1 MTTSTPPNELL
12 LLVFLH
18 GFKGGADTFA
28 AFPDRLRH
36 NLEQTEPRCEIQ
48 SHVYPPYDTRGELTV
63 AVDKHVSWLTHLVAT
78 QKGEYTQRGGTG
90 ITRVILLGHSMGG
103 LVIADSTLSTLG
115 SLPIL
120 GLICYDSPLLG
131 LHPAV
136 FRNTFDKALGYASQG
151 QAALSALTAG
161 YGFIRSTTGNAS
173 ASSSGSG
180 KNTPPKDGKKSSE
193 KIVSNSASSNASS
206 SKSKSWFSLATVA
219 GVGAAVGAIGAA
231 GAAYYNRE
239 AIGNH
244 WSWATSHLSFVG
256 ELWKTTEMEQRIH
269 HIVEAQEKGVGFHWS
284 VLPPSSGVV
293 DARQI
298 AQSCRSSRPL
308 HSFYAHLPPKNDLPE
323 RTFCVL
329 PNTPVVR
336 ERFTPNSNHQAD
348 DEITAHI
355 EMFTEKSDGVYD
367 LAQKSCALISDWLDA
382 ARKGKMGAGVGEKVD
397 GSAGKEKVEEP
408 ENERVD

>member
-63 AVDKHVSWLTHLVAT
+63 AVDKHVSWLTDLVAT
-78 QKGEYTQRGGTG
+78 KKCEYTEKGGTG
-90 ITRVILLGHSMGG
+90 PLRVILLGHSMGG
-103 LVIADSTLSTLG
+103 LVIADSTLSALG
-115 SLPIL
+115 MLPIL

-136 FRNTFDKALGYASQG
+136 FRNTFDKALSYASQG

-173 ASSSGSG
+173 YSSSGSG
-180 KNTPPKDGKKSSE
+180 KTTPPKDGKKSNE
-193 KIVSNSASSNASS
+193 VAASSNASS
-206 SKSKSWFSLATVA
+206 SKGWFSLATMA

-256 ELWKTTEMEQRIH
+256 ELWKTTEMEQRIQ
-269 HIVEAQEKGVGFHWS
+269 HIVEAQEKGVGFH
-284 VLPPSSGVV
+284 
-293 DARQI
+293 
-298 AQSCRSSRPL
+298 C
-308 HSFYAHLPPKNDLPE
+308 FYTHLPPKKDLPE

-329 PNTPVVR
+329 PHTPVVR

-355 EMFTEKSDGVYD
+355 EMFTEKSDGLYD
-367 LAQKSCALISDWLDA
+367 LAQKSCALISDWVNA

-408 ENERVD
+408 ENERMV

>member
-63 AVDKHVSWLTHLVAT
+63 AVDKHVSWLTDLVAT
-78 QKGEYTQRGGTG
+78 KKCEFSEKGGTG
-90 ITRVILLGHSMGG
+90 PLRVILLGHSMGG
-103 LVIADSTLSTLG
+103 LVIADSTLSALG
-115 SLPIL
+115 TLPIL

-173 ASSSGSG
+173 ALSSGSG
-180 KNTPPKDGKKSSE
+180 KTTPPKGGKKPKE
-193 KIVSNSASSNASS
+193 VAATNSASSNASS
-206 SKSKSWFSLATVA
+206 SKGWFSLATMA

-256 ELWKTTEMEQRIH
+256 ELWKTTEMEQRIQ
-269 HIVEAQEKGVGFHWS
+269 HIVEAQEKGVGFH
-284 VLPPSSGVV
+284 
-293 DARQI
+293 
-298 AQSCRSSRPL
+298 C
-308 HSFYAHLPPKNDLPE
+308 FYTHLPPKKDLPE

-355 EMFTEKSDGVYD
+355 EMFTEKSDGLYD
-367 LAQKSCALISDWLDA
+367 LAQKSCALISDWVDA

-408 ENERVD
+408 ENERMG